1 MKPNSQQ
8 PIICHTNDLSAI
20 QTAHSSGTKKI
31 LMGGDATGN
40 AITQIAFGELQAGE
54 VVEIH
59 QHATMKEYF
68 YFISGEGVYNINE
81 VEHIL
86 SAGTFVMIPEQTPH
100 SLKNTG
106 ELPLQ
111 FFYFGLAT
119 E

>member
-8 PIICHTNDLSAI
+8 PIICHINDLSAI

-40 AITQIAFGELQAGE
+40 AITQIAFGELLAGE
-54 VVEIH
+54 VVEMH
-59 QHATMKEYF
+59 QHATMREYF
-68 YFISGEGVYNINE
+68 YFTGGKGVYTINDTD
-81 VEHIL
+81 HAL
-86 SAGTFVMIPEQTPH
+86 SAGSFVMIPEQTPH